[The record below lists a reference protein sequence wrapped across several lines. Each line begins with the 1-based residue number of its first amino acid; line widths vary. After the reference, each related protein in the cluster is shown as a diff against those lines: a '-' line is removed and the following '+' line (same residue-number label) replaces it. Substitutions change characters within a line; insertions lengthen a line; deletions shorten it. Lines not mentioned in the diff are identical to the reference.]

1 MYQVTLEK
9 FEGPLD
15 LLLQLIENNKLDIC
29 EISLS
34 QITNAY
40 LGELGKIS
48 HNSNELAEFIV
59 IATKLLYIKSKEL
72 LPSMINKEDEQE
84 IADLEAALAEYQKY
98 KKAARQFENI
108 LAKDKRSFSKRI
120 KKREVISFS
129 PPKDLDKQNLWQIFT
144 DVLSQAEDKYEEKK
158 VSTAQISLEDKKKEV
173 LNQVR
178 NGQVNF
184 KSLLKKSRTKTEMI
198 LTFLAILDMI
208 KQREIIAKQ
217 TKNFADFTIRGVK

>member
-34 QITNAY
+34 KITNAY

-108 LAKDKRSFSKRI
+108 LAKDKRSFSRQI
-120 KKREVISFS
+120 KKRRVISFS